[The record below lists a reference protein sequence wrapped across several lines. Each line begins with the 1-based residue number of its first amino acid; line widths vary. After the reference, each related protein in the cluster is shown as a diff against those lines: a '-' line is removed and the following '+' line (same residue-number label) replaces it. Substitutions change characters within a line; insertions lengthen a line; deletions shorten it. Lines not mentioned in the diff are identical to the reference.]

1 MTWWSYIISQ
11 SKHTG
16 KVIPHI
22 AVKGTGHF
30 GQCTTPLNFSYPSY
44 IVSQKLNLWMVTI
57 ECWMPWYAFISR
69 SDPDP
74 QQLYLHK
81 HPCSAPDYETACK
94 KWKWLAIMIRS
105 GNLQF
110 LLPVRM
116 ACTRYATV
124 SLLPVVLLMSYFV
137 CHAWL
142 PLPAVGCLVTCLV
155 LWPVRVRLSRICW
168 HSVCTARQNSPEPYE
183 SPASQ
188 LHFTYALERIQSSC
202 HRAVFCSTWSNV
214 LWSSANDIGLQG
226 LRQR

>member
-1 MTWWSYIISQ
+1 M
-11 SKHTG
+11 H
-16 KVIPHI
+16 
-22 AVKGTGHF
+22 
-30 GQCTTPLNFSYPSY
+30 SYPDPIQIHSSFTC
-44 IVSQKLNLWMVTI
+44 INTLAAPQTTKQHARSGNGWRLW
-57 ECWMPWYAFISR
+57 
-69 SDPDP
+69 
-74 QQLYLHK
+74 LG
-81 HPCSAPDYETACK
+81 
-94 KWKWLAIMIRS
+94 S

-137 CHAWL
+137 CHARL